1 MKTIRAK
8 MLVHFGGVLSVVLL
22 VFGVVMYRQTRD
34 AVVPLT
40 KHLSQEILE
49 ARSDEM
55 GRLIEGYLRDIQAV
69 TARVAG
75 QAGDEDAI
83 VREMQGGLAAINGSD
98 YEMWFFA
105 DVAGDYITSERSTGH
120 VSDRAYFQ
128 AVVRDGAPFYISQ
141 PLISRASGD
150 HVFVVACPV
159 VNEEGERVG
168 MVGATVLLE
177 TLSSIAAEIH
187 LGADGFGY
195 VVGRDGLLIAHP
207 SPEWRL
213 QLNLLDSDKHG
224 FENLDKVG
232 QSMVSGE
239 SGFATY
245 KRPDGSSM
253 VAIFHPIRHSPG
265 WSLGLAIYED
275 EMMGPARALI
285 RIVAWLMAG
294 IVASVLLVVW
304 IVSGGMASPIHALY
318 EGVKTVGAGHLDKPL
333 DIRTGDEIEALA
345 SAFNTMQIDLKSHIE
360 TLRRTTAEK
369 ERIERDLH
377 VANKIQSSML
387 PRTFPPYPDI
397 DNLVLYASMDPARE
411 VGGDFYDFFLI
422 DDRRLCFGIGDVS
435 GKGVSA
441 ALFMVITRT
450 ILKNQALSGNSLSE
464 IMRRTNDMLCAENDE
479 NMFVT
484 IFMGVLDVIS
494 GDVEYV
500 CAGHNPPLLSRGG
513 EPFRYLEVKPC
524 IVVGGVEDATYSSSR
539 ITMAPGDLLFLY
551 TDGVTEA
558 MNSREELFGEDRMF
572 SAANASGTRNAREL
586 VSAMRAAI
594 NLYVEETPA
603 SDDVTML
610 ALGLA
615 P

>member
-8 MLVHFGGVLSVVLL
+8 MLVHFGGVLLLVLL

-40 KHLSQEILE
+40 KRLSQEILQ

-55 GRLIEGYLRDIQAV
+55 GRLIAGYLRDIQAV
-69 TARVAG
+69 TARVAV
-75 QAGDEDAI
+75 QAGEVDAI
-83 VREMQGGLAAINGSD
+83 IREMRDGLAAIDGAD

-105 DVAGDYITSERSTGH
+105 DAAGDYITSERTTGH

-159 VNEEGERVG
+159 VNDEGERIG

-177 TLSSIAAEIH
+177 TLSSIAAEIQ
-187 LGADGFGY
+187 LGGNGFGY
-195 VVGRDGLLIAHP
+195 VVGDDGLLIAHP
-207 SPEWRL
+207 SSEWRL
-213 QLNLLDSDKHG
+213 NLSLLDSDRYG
-224 FENLDKVG
+224 FENLADIG
-232 QSMVSGE
+232 RLMMAGD

-253 VAIFHPIRHSPG
+253 VAVFHPIQHSPG
-265 WSLGLAIYED
+265 WALGLAIYED
-275 EMMGPARALI
+275 EMMGPARALV
-285 RIVAWLMAG
+285 RTVAWLMAG
-294 IVASVLLVVW
+294 IAGAVLLVVW
-304 IVSGGMASPIHALY
+304 IVSGGLSSPIHALY
-318 EGVKTVGAGHLDKPL
+318 EGVKTVGTGQLDKPL

-345 SAFNTMQIDLKSHIE
+345 SAFNKMQIDLTSHIE
-360 TLRRTTAEK
+360 TLQRTTAEK

-397 DNLVLYASMDPARE
+397 ANLELYASMDPARE

-450 ILKNQALSGNSLSE
+450 ILKNQALSGNSLPE

-484 IFMGVLDVIS
+484 IFMGVLDVVS

-500 CAGHNPPLLSRGG
+500 CAGHNPPLISRGG
-513 EPFRYLEVKPC
+513 EPFRFLDVQPS
-524 IVVGGVEDATYSSSR
+524 IVVGGVEDAAYASSR
-539 ITMAPGDLLFLY
+539 IKLAPGDLLFLY

-558 MNSREELFGEDRMF
+558 MNSREELFGDQRMI
-572 SAANASGTRNAREL
+572 SAANASGTRDAREL
-586 VSAMRAAI
+586 VRAMRTAVDRF
-594 NLYVEETPA
+594 VEETPA

-610 ALGLA
+610 AVGLS